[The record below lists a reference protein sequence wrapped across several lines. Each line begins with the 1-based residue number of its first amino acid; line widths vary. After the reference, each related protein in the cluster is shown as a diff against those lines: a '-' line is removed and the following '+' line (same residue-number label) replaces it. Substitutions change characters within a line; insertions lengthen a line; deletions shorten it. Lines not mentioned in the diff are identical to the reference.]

1 MAHSAVWFSHPRKY
15 GKGSRQCRV
24 CAHQA
29 GLIRKY
35 NLNICRQ
42 CFREY
47 SQDIGFIKVCF
58 LDTFLAVVVCFGLML

>member
-1 MAHSAVWFSHPRKY
+1 MTHRDIWFSHPRKY

-24 CAHQA
+24 CSHQA

-47 SQDIGFIKVCF
+47 ALDIGFIKVRSV
-58 LDTFLAVVVCFGLML
+58 AYVSNVWRGHR

>member
-1 MAHSAVWFSHPRKY
+1 MPSVWYTRPRNY

-24 CAHQA
+24 CSARI

-35 NLNICRQ
+35 HLFICRR

-47 SQDIGFIKVCF
+47 ATDIGFIKYR
-58 LDTFLAVVVCFGLML
+58 